1 MSRLKIS
8 DLSFCETELHSH
20 SKVQGGLSIFSISP
34 LFYFP
39 TNQQPTLTVS
49 SGTSHTDFSK
59 YLIKDQSGNT
69 VGAGGTLISTS
80 DDGIQHTSS
89 VSSFSITG
97 NLSLKPLS

>member
-1 MSRLKIS
+1 MSILKIS

-34 LFYFP
+34 LLYLP
-39 TNQQPTLTVS
+39 NQQPTFTVS
-49 SGTSHTDFSK
+49 SGNSHTDISK
-59 YLIKDQSGNT
+59 YLIKDQSGKT

-80 DDGIQHTSS
+80 NDGLQHTSS

-97 NLSLKPLS
+97 NLTLSR